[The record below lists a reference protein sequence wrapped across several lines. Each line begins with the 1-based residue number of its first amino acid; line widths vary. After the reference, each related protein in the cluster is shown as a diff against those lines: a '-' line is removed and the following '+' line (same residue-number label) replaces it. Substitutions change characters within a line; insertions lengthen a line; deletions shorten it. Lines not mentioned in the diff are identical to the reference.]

1 MSAAQA
7 IASEQFLLN
16 MGPMVEDEK
25 KVAAVMRFIVS
36 LRDSQSFIDPDF
48 KQKPMYSSEEYW
60 NKFAKGLGRY
70 YGLNDIRE
78 AYKNQFFV

>member
-7 IASEQFLLN
+7 IAIEQFLLN

-36 LRDSQSFIDPDF
+36 LRDSKPFIDPDF

-60 NKFAKGLGRY
+60 DRFAKGLGQR

-78 AYKNQFFV
+78 AE

>member
-1 MSAAQA
+1 MSAEQA

-16 MGPMVEDEK
+16 MGSMVEDEK

-36 LRDSQSFIDPDF
+36 LRDSKPFIDPDF

-60 NKFAKGLGRY
+60 DRFAKGLGQR

-78 AYKNQFFV
+78 AE

>member
-1 MSAAQA
+1 MTAVQTQA
-7 IASEQFLLN
+7 SKQFLAA

-36 LRDSQSFIDPDF
+36 LRDSQPFIDPDF

-60 NKFAKGLGRY
+60 DRFAKGLGRR

-78 AYKNQFFV
+78 AE